1 MQVRYPFDSDDMEQ
15 TMPVTEDSAE
25 RGLVKKGDSADPETY
40 ATLGQSCCGDDDS
53 GDIADEGRGHR
64 G

>member
-15 TMPVTEDSAE
+15 TMPATEDSAE
-25 RGLVKKGDSADPETY
+25 RGLVKKRNTADPETY
-40 ATLGQSCCGDDDS
+40 ATLGQSCCDDEA

>member
-25 RGLVKKGDSADPETY
+25 RGLVKKGDGADPETY
-40 ATLGQSCCGDDDS
+40 ATLGQSCCVDDEA